1 MISTST
7 LFRTCA
13 LATAL
18 SVAACGNDGS
28 TNVAQSSGA
37 QNTCMSRGDYGWGGP
52 FSLIDQTGTPV
63 TQEDYMGRPTLMYFG
78 YTVCPDACPVIME
91 KITYAL
97 DELPEGMVHPRVMLI
112 SFDPERD
119 TPEVLSAYVSNPY
132 YPEDMV
138 GLTGSYEQIREA
150 ADAFQAIYS
159 VSEQED
165 SAIGYVFD
173 HSAAI
178 YLMDENWEMDTF
190 FIATENPRAMADC
203 MTNFLPQAEG

>member
-1 MISTST
+1 MKSTSM

-13 LATAL
+13 LISAFAI
-18 SVAACGNDGS
+18 AACSESGS
-28 TNVAQSSGA
+28 SDVAQSSGA
-37 QNTCMSRGDYGWGGP
+37 QNTCMARGDYGWGGP
-52 FSLIDQTGTPV
+52 FSLVDQDGNAV
-63 TQEDYMGRPTLMYFG
+63 TQADYLGQHTLMYFG

-97 DELPEGMVHPRVMLI
+97 EALPEGMQRPRVMLI

-119 TPEVLSAYVSNPY
+119 TPEILSAYISNPY
-132 YPEDMV
+132 YPENMV
-138 GLTGSYEQIREA
+138 GLTGTDENIRAA

-190 FIATENPRAMADC
+190 FIATENPRDMADC

>member
-37 QNTCMSRGDYGWGGP
+37 QNTCMSRGDYGWGDP

-119 TPEVLSAYVSNPY
+119 TPEVMKEYTDYMHPRMIGLSGSPEQVKAASQAYRTYYKKQPAEDGDEEYYLVDHSTFTYLTLPGHGFVEYFRRDVS
-132 YPEDMV
+132 
-138 GLTGSYEQIREA
+138 A
-150 ADAFQAIYS
+150 ADMAQRVGCF
-159 VSEQED
+159 V
-165 SAIGYVFD
+165 
-173 HSAAI
+173 
-178 YLMDENWEMDTF
+178 ENM
-190 FIATENPRAMADC
+190 
-203 MTNFLPQAEG
+203 